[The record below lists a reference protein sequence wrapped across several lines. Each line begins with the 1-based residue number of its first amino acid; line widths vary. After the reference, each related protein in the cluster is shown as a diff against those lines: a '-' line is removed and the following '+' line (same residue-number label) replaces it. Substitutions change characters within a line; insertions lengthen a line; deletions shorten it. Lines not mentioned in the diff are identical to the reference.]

1 MALNGKQKEKL
12 QDALAAAFTLNSMK
26 QALSFRL
33 DKDLDNIVLEGGKK
47 HRFFVLIE
55 TAEREGWTAE
65 LIKAAHNAIPRN
77 QKLAAFVKEY
87 SETGRRS
94 PLRPKKPP
102 TAEPEKPA
110 SSAESEAKKT
120 NTPAGALRQFRGMV
134 TKTLTIV
141 LLGMVVAIALGTVF
155 SQVYPTIKI
164 DGSLALLLGITGLLI
179 VLASRA
185 LWRAIK
191 GDKT

>member
-33 DKDLDNIVLEGGKK
+33 NKDLDNIVLEGGKK
-47 HRFFVLIE
+47 RRFFVLIE
-55 TAEREGWTAE
+55 TAEREGWTAD
-65 LIKAAHNAIPRN
+65 LIKAAHDANPRN
-77 QKLAAFVKEY
+77 QKLAAFVEEY

-94 PLRPKKPP
+94 PLRPKKLP
-102 TAEPEKPA
+102 TAEPKKPA
-110 SSAESEAKKT
+110 PSAESEAKKT
-120 NTPAGALRQFRGMV
+120 NILAGALRQFQGTV
-134 TKTLTIV
+134 AKTLTFV
-141 LLGMVVAIALGTVF
+141 LLGIVVAIVLGTVF

-164 DGSLALLLGITGLLI
+164 DDSLVLLFAIAGLLI